1 MALGF
6 AHALDIGRERRS
18 NLWHIAGRTLEKRS
32 QAFPADLK
40 RFKGFASLPIRSKA
54 PAAPPPNEVVTP
66 DKRDERARARAW
78 LAVCQVQ
85 CGPTAGLGRSPR
97 TEPPAG
103 MDGAPQAPRVVSCRM
118 EAAMAAAVGDLPVVH
133 EAREAAPIFRLSR
146 SVGQVAAR
154 RPWASHASNSKSA
167 LSPARPRMSSMC
179 HRAPS
184 TAARAFSRTRPGV
197 VVGQRVF

>member
-1 MALGF
+1 MQAGDA
-6 AHALDIGRERRS
+6 AHGSAPGCGRMIEQ
-18 NLWHIAGRTLEKRS
+18 WIT
-32 QAFPADLK
+32 
-40 RFKGFASLPIRSKA
+40 RSKSAEMKRAA
-54 PAAPPPNEVVTP
+54 PAALSREDASPSRLLTNATN
-66 DKRDERARARAW
+66 ARARAW
-78 LAVCQVQ
+78 LAVCQASAGRRQ
-85 CGPTAGLGRSPR
+85 ASGGPRVPGT
-97 TEPPAG
+97 
-103 MDGAPQAPRVVSCRM
+103 QAPRVVSCRM